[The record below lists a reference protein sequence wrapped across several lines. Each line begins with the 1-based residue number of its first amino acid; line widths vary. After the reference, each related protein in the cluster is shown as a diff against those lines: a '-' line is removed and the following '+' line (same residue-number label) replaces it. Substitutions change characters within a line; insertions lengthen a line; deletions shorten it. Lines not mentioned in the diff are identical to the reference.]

1 MLQLQRVNPTQ
12 KWHKESGEGTVP
24 PGMGIRGSDE
34 SYANRVDMRIG
45 RFTRSCPGFFLH
57 KESFLV
63 RIQCKSAWLSKDG
76 AYMEFNTHMPSSK
89 KRRGEKRGYAG
100 KAEYFGVYCPEI
112 GKVYMVSVDIAPK
125 TAMHLRFK
133 SAGRRVGNSRD
144 GFKQRSYEEVTDS
157 RIYWA
162 EDFEI

>member
-1 MLQLQRVNPTQ
+1 MDDTQRRGLVAQTAILNKLVQLGFEILFPYDSSLGYDLAYFVTEEHRN
-12 KWHKESGEGTVP
+12 
-24 PGMGIRGSDE
+24 
-34 SYANRVDMRIG
+34 
-45 RFTRSCPGFFLH
+45 FGFFLH
-57 KESFLV
+57 KESYLV

-112 GKVYMVSVDIAPK
+112 GKVYMVSVDVAPK

-144 GFKQRSYEEVTDS
+144 GFKQRSYEEITDS